1 MGKSEEKEMKEIP
14 WRTKK
19 KKKKMS
25 STTEKKKGAGA
36 RRHSSPIGD
45 VTMVIPP
52 MVYRNSLTVP
62 TSPFFISDNG
72 MSTYRD
78 EPPSY
83 NEIVDRGVSPVPCQP
98 KVALPEV

>member
-1 MGKSEEKEMKEIP
+1 
-14 WRTKK
+14 
-19 KKKKMS
+19 MS
-25 STTEKKKGAGA
+25 SVGKRDMMDIDSIGCMKSSGKMLLEDI
-36 RRHSSPIGD
+36 SSPIGD